1 MKSSDLQSRAG
12 RWLILA
18 TCLGIAT
25 IGCGGCRSMD
35 AARPVGDLVR
45 GERLTLDA
53 GLGAGF
59 SINPNLLLGRNLA
72 DSLRKYVAGR
82 FTDFLDIFEIGVGGG
97 MGLGAQAS
105 LLVGFVGLEG
115 GRYTWFGIFGADQIG
130 VVPDSRYT
138 CVGLPLSPFWGISS
152 LFSQGNPAQTVGGR
166 TMASLLLTL
175 GFEDGIGGP
184 QMSPGKRV
192 TRGGYRTVGP
202 FMTSGVMS
210 RPMSGSGPVGASVAI
225 GPIAIMA
232 RVRVA
237 AAINFVF
244 GFIGYHPFP
253 RGEGYE
259 ILRPPVRP
267 RRVSSR

>member
-1 MKSSDLQSRAG
+1 MKPSGLRSPEA
-12 RWLILA
+12 RWLALA
-18 TCLGIAT
+18 ICLGIAAA
-25 IGCGGCRSMD
+25 GCGGCRSMG
-35 AARPVGDLVR
+35 AARPAGDLVT
-45 GERLTLDA
+45 GKGLTPNA
-53 GLGAGF
+53 GLGVGF
-59 SINPNLLLGRNLA
+59 SINPNLLLGRNLT
-72 DSLRKYVAGR
+72 DSLRKYVVGR

-138 CVGLPLSPFWGISS
+138 CVGVPLSPFWGISS
-152 LFSQGNPAQTVGGR
+152 LFSRDNPAQTVGGR
-166 TMASLLLTL
+166 AMASLLLTL

-184 QMSPGKRV
+184 QMSPGRRV

-225 GPIAIMA
+225 GPIAVVA
-232 RVRVA
+232 RVRA
-237 AAINFVF
+237 AAVINFVF

-253 RGEGYE
+253 RGEGFE
-259 ILRPPVRP
+259 ILTPPVRP
-267 RRVSSR
+267 RHSSFR